1 MSMSSEFLKGFFLLD
16 PPLNGERARV
26 VNIEGGEIH
35 PGKFAIITQTR
46 EQRKD
51 KIATRHLIES
61 TEIEF
66 AGPRIK
72 SIKIERN

>member
-1 MSMSSEFLKGFFLLD
+1 MSMSSEFLKGFFLQD
-16 PPLNGERARV
+16 PLNGERARI
-26 VNIEGGEIH
+26 VNIEGEQIH
-35 PGKFAIITQTR
+35 PGKFAIITQTS